1 MADVLQITVD
11 ALDDR
16 RALDITVLDLHEVSQ
31 SLDYFVVATGES
43 NPQLKAMQEEV
54 RSQLK
59 PTSAELQAI
68 EGPSDRWILMD
79 YGALVIH
86 LMSPDAR
93 EFYDLEGLWADAKV
107 LDLQPSDTPSDTPS
121 NTSSDAPSN
130 TTITAP

>member
-1 MADVLQITVD
+1 MADILQISVD

-16 RALDITVLDLHEVSQ
+16 RALDITVLDLHDVSQ
-31 SLDYFVVATGES
+31 SLDYFIVATGES

-54 RSQLK
+54 RNQLK

-107 LDLQPSDTPSDTPS
+107 LELQPSDTSHNASSNTSS
-121 NTSSDAPSN
+121 NTSSD
-130 TTITAP
+130 TALSS

>member
-1 MADVLQITVD
+1 MTDILHIVVD

-16 RALDITVLDLHEVSQ
+16 RALDIRVLDLHDVSQ

-59 PTSAELQAI
+59 PSSAELQAI
-68 EGPSDRWILMD
+68 EGPSDRWILLD

-107 LDLQPSDTPSDTPS
+107 MDIQPSDTPQAAAS
-121 NTSSDAPSN
+121 
-130 TTITAP
+130 

>member
-1 MADVLQITVD
+1 MVDILQISVD

-31 SLDYFVVATGES
+31 SLDYFIVATGES

-59 PTSAELQAI
+59 LTSAELQAI

-79 YGALVIH
+79 YGTLVIH

-107 LDLQPSDTPSDTPS
+107 LELQPSDASDSPSSHKSVT
-121 NTSSDAPSN
+121 TSPL
-130 TTITAP
+130 TTSV